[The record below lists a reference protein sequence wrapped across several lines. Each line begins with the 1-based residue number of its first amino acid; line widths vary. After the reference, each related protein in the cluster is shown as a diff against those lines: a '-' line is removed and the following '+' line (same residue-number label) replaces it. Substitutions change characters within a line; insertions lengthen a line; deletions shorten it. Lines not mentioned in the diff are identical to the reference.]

1 MGRFQMLSA
10 ENGHTRGSRS
20 SGGTGASYVTVS
32 FGRLARVE
40 NSLEAYSTASP
51 FSAER
56 RTPWFG
62 SPSAHFWTTYV
73 TFTETEPGGAGTNV
87 NTTPPLWGEPWVAR
101 LFHVTVASL
110 QLSQIW

>member
-1 MGRFQMLSA
+1 MLSA
-10 ENGHTRGSRS
+10 ENGQGRGYRS
-20 SGGTGASYVTVS
+20 SGATGASYVTVS

-56 RTPWFG
+56 RTPSFG

-73 TFTETEPGGAGTNV
+73 TFTETQPGGAGTNV
-87 NTTPPLWGEPWVAR
+87 STTPPLRGKPGGAK
-101 LFHVTVASL
+101 LFAVTAGAF
-110 QLSQIW
+110 QLSQVW